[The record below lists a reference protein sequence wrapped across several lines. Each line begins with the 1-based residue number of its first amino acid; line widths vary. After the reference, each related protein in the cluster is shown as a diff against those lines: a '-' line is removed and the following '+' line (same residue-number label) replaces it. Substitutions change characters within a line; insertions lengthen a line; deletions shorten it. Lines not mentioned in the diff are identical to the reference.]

1 MAFGQDHITKEGAAL
16 NCLYVVIPCY
26 NEQEVL
32 PETAR
37 RLKNKL
43 LTLTQKGII
52 SPESRV
58 LLVDDGSQDE
68 TWTLIRTLHEV
79 DTLFEGI
86 KLSHNRGQQ
95 NAFLAGLKAASGKAD
110 CVITMDA
117 DLQDDIEAMDA
128 MLTSYMNGSD
138 IVFGVRSNR
147 DTDSFFKRHSAQG
160 YYKIMRRMGIELVYN
175 HADYRLMSRRA
186 LEALNEYTEVNLFLR
201 GIVPELGFK
210 TDVVYYKRA
219 ERFAGETK
227 YPLKKM
233 IALAVEGVTSFS
245 VQPLKIIS
253 RLGILLAFLSLAGLV
268 YALISKIS
276 GSAVSGWTTIILS
289 IWFLGGLQLLC
300 IGVVG
305 TYIGRIYS
313 EVKARPRYIIEETT
327 LQEEEKDV

>member
-1 MAFGQDHITKEGAAL
+1 M
-16 NCLYVVIPCY
+16 IPCY

-32 PETAR
+32 PETAKR
-37 RLKNKL
+37 LRLKCSAL
-43 LTLTQKGII
+43 MERQII
-52 SPESRV
+52 NDQSRV
-58 LLVDDGSQDE
+58 LFVDDGSQDQ
-68 TWTLIRTLHEV
+68 TWSLIRGLHEA

-95 NAFLAGLKAASGKAD
+95 NAFLAGLSAAVDKAD

-117 DLQDDIEAMDA
+117 DLQDDIDAMDA
-128 MLTSYMNGSD
+128 MLDSYMNGSD

-160 YYKIMRRMGIELVYN
+160 YYKLMRRMGIELVYN
-175 HADYRLMSRRA
+175 HADYRLMSHRA
-186 LEALNEYTEVNLFLR
+186 LEALQGYREVNLFLR

-233 IALAVEGVTSFS
+233 IALAVDGVTSFS

-253 RLGILLAFLSLAGLV
+253 RLGILLAFLSLAGLL

-276 GSAVSGWTTIILS
+276 GTAVSGWTAIVLS

-305 TYIGRIYS
+305 TYIGRIYN
-313 EVKARPRYIIEETT
+313 EVKARPRFIIEETT
-327 LQEEEKDV
+327 WQEEEKNVRTAED

>member
-160 YYKIMRRMGIELVYN
+160 YYKIMRRMGIERVYN

>member
-1 MAFGQDHITKEGAAL
+1 M

-32 PETAR
+32 PETAKR
-37 RLKNKL
+37 LRLKCSAL
-43 LTLTQKGII
+43 MERQII
-52 SPESRV
+52 NDQSRV
-58 LLVDDGSQDE
+58 LFVDDGSQDQ
-68 TWTLIRTLHEV
+68 TWSLIRGLHEA

-95 NAFLAGLKAASGKAD
+95 NAFLAGLSAAVDKAD

-117 DLQDDIEAMDA
+117 DLQDDIDAMDA
-128 MLTSYMNGSD
+128 MLDSYMNGSD

-160 YYKIMRRMGIELVYN
+160 YYKLMRRMGIELVYN
-175 HADYRLMSRRA
+175 HADYRLMSHRA
-186 LEALNEYTEVNLFLR
+186 LEALQGYREVNLFLR

-233 IALAVEGVTSFS
+233 IALAVDGVTSFS

-253 RLGILLAFLSLAGLV
+253 RLGILLAFLSLAGLL

-276 GSAVSGWTTIILS
+276 GTAVSGWTAIVLS

-305 TYIGRIYS
+305 TYIGRIYN
-313 EVKARPRYIIEETT
+313 EVKARPRFIIEETT
-327 LQEEEKDV
+327 WQEEEKNVRTAED

>member
-1 MAFGQDHITKEGAAL
+1 MT
-16 NCLYVVIPCY
+16 CLYVVIPCY

-37 RLKNKL
+37 RLKEKIFA
-43 LTLTQKGII
+43 LTEKGMI
-52 SPESRV
+52 SAESRV
-58 LLVDDGSQDE
+58 LLVDDGSVDE
-68 TWTLIRTLHEV
+68 TWTLIRALHDV
-79 DTLFEGI
+79 DDLFEGI

-95 NAFLAGLKAASGKAD
+95 NAFLAGLQAASGKAD

-117 DLQDDIEAMDA
+117 DLQDDIDAMDA
-128 MLTSYMNGSD
+128 MLASYHNGSD

-160 YYKIMRRMGIELVYN
+160 YYKVMRKMGIELVYN

-327 LQEEEKDV
+327 WQEEEKNV

>member
-1 MAFGQDHITKEGAAL
+1 MLF
-16 NCLYVVIPCY
+16 
-26 NEQEVL
+26 
-32 PETAR
+32 R
-37 RLKNKL
+37 S
-43 LTLTQKGII
+43 KGII

-276 GSAVSGWTTIILS
+276 GSAVSGWTTILLS

>member
-1 MAFGQDHITKEGAAL
+1 M

-32 PETAR
+32 PETAKR
-37 RLKNKL
+37 LRLKCSAL
-43 LTLTQKGII
+43 MERQII
-52 SPESRV
+52 NDQSRV
-58 LLVDDGSQDE
+58 LFVDDGSQDQ
-68 TWTLIRTLHEV
+68 TWSLIRGLHEA
-79 DTLFEGI
+79 DPLFEGI

-95 NAFLAGLKAASGKAD
+95 NAFLAGLSAAVDKAD

-117 DLQDDIEAMDA
+117 DLQDDIDAMDA
-128 MLTSYMNGSD
+128 MLDSYMNGSD

-147 DTDSFFKRHSAQG
+147 ETDSFFKRHSAQG
-160 YYKIMRRMGIELVYN
+160 YYKLMRRMGIELVYN
-175 HADYRLMSRRA
+175 HADYRLMSHRA
-186 LEALNEYTEVNLFLR
+186 LEALQGYREVNLFLR

-233 IALAVEGVTSFS
+233 IALAVDGVTSFS

-253 RLGILLAFLSLAGLV
+253 RLGILLAFLSLAGLL

-276 GSAVSGWTTIILS
+276 GTAVSGWTAIVLS

-305 TYIGRIYS
+305 TYIGRIYN
-313 EVKARPRYIIEETT
+313 EVKARPRFIIEETT
-327 LQEEEKDV
+327 WQEEEKNVRTAED

>member
-1 MAFGQDHITKEGAAL
+1 MS
-16 NCLYVVIPCY
+16 CLYVVIPCY

-37 RLKNKL
+37 RLKQKIRS
-43 LTLTQKGII
+43 LTEQGVIDAK
-52 SPESRV
+52 SRV
-58 LLVDDGSQDE
+58 LFVDDGSQDS
-68 TWTLIRTLHEV
+68 TWMLIRSLHEE
-79 DTLFEGI
+79 DPLFEGV

-95 NAFLAGLKAASGKAD
+95 NAFLAGLQCASGNAD

-128 MLTSYMNGSD
+128 MLESYHNGSD

-147 DTDSFFKRHSAQG
+147 DTDSFFKRHSAQS

-186 LEALNEYTEVNLFLR
+186 VEALSDYHEVNLFLR

-233 IALAVEGVTSFS
+233 IALAVDGVTSFS

-253 RLGILLAFLSLAGLV
+253 RLGIFLAFFSLAGLV
-268 YALISKIS
+268 YALVSKIS
-276 GSAVSGWTTIILS
+276 GSAVSGWTAIVFS

-327 LQEEEKDV
+327 WQEDEQDV

>member
-1 MAFGQDHITKEGAAL
+1 M

-32 PETAR
+32 PETAK
-37 RLKNKL
+37 RLR
-43 LTLTQKGII
+43 QKCSALMERQII
-52 SPESRV
+52 NDQSRV
-58 LLVDDGSQDE
+58 LFVDDGSQDQ
-68 TWTLIRTLHEV
+68 TWSLIRGLHEA
-79 DTLFEGI
+79 DPLFDGI

-95 NAFLAGLKAASGKAD
+95 NAFLAGLSAAVNKAD

-117 DLQDDIEAMDA
+117 DLQDDIDAMDA
-128 MLTSYMNGSD
+128 MLDSYMNGSD

-147 DTDSFFKRHSAQG
+147 ETDSFFKRHSAQG
-160 YYKIMRRMGIELVYN
+160 YYKLMRRMGIELVYN
-175 HADYRLMSRRA
+175 HADYRLMSHRA
-186 LEALNEYTEVNLFLR
+186 LEALQGYREVNLFLR

-233 IALAVEGVTSFS
+233 IALAVDGVTSFS

-253 RLGILLAFLSLAGLV
+253 RLGILLAFLSLAGLL

-276 GSAVSGWTTIILS
+276 GTAVSGWTAIVLS

-305 TYIGRIYS
+305 TYIGRIYN
-313 EVKARPRYIIEETT
+313 EVKARPRFIIEETT
-327 LQEEEKDV
+327 WQEEEKNVRTAED